1 MWESSSVAFKNKIY
15 EIAGVFQSFF
25 LFKVAD
31 RIGESFLASQNN
43 NELLIISLLATSI
56 FLLVFIWR
64 HLKDNLDLAEDK
76 IDSKKASLIGVFHA
90 PLVIGLMILN
100 AFILWLSQMFSVVL
114 GNYVTLFA
122 YNYTAF
128 NAIPITLAIG
138 SFFYLAKFS
147 LQ

>member
-1 MWESSSVAFKNKIY
+1 MWESSSRAFKSKIY
-15 EIAGVFQSFF
+15 EITAIFQSFF

-43 NELLIISLLATSI
+43 SELLIISLLAVSI

-64 HLKDNLDLAEDK
+64 HLTDTLDSAKKDIHSETPSF
-76 IDSKKASLIGVFHA
+76 ITVFHA
-90 PLVIGLMILN
+90 PLVIALMILN
-100 AFILWLSQMFSVVL
+100 AFIMWLSQIFSVIL

>member
-1 MWESSSVAFKNKIY
+1 MWESSSKAFKDKIY
-15 EIAGVFQSFF
+15 ELVGVFQSFF

-56 FLLVFIWR
+56 FLLVFVWR
-64 HLKDNLDLAEDK
+64 HLYDNLELARKD
-76 IDSKKASLIGVFHA
+76 IDSKKPSLIGFFHA
-90 PLVIGLMILN
+90 PLTIGIMILN

-114 GNYVTLFA
+114 GNYITLFA

-138 SFFYLAKFS
+138 SFFFLAKFS
-147 LQ
+147 LG